1 MNAGGGTTSSAADG
15 IEATLRDL
23 WTSRPRRPRRGRKC
37 AGVAAAIGNRYAI
50 DPVVV
55 RVALVVAAFVGG
67 AGILAY
73 LLGWLLFPEEGDE
86 VSPVESLLGRG
97 RSSTSHTLTIVL
109 CIALIPV
116 ASGTLGM
123 GMHGGGFVGF
133 VLLAVGLYLLHRSR
147 GHENRPVTP
156 ASGSGTSAHAGQARA
171 NGDALYDPYA
181 AGTESHSSESAATGV
196 ARSPESWDPLGGSPF
211 GWEFAEQDAAEP
223 EPATGAPRGRTRVGL
238 VTTGAMLL
246 IAGAGTALGLAGYPW
261 FSAQHIVGLA
271 LAVVGLGLLAGALF
285 GGGRGLIAL
294 AVPLSVAGLALTAI
308 PGHDLYWGSWG
319 NIDATPATAAQVQQ
333 RYESTAGNV
342 TLDLTRLSGTD
353 PVRTEVRNVMGNTT
367 VTVPENADV
376 RFSCSSAV
384 GTVDCLGYHRDGFGS
399 ETSGTIESED
409 PDSDRLITLDLHST
423 LGTVEVRRG

>member
-23 WTSRPRRPRRGRKC
+23 WASRPRRPRRGRKC

-55 RVALVVAAFVGG
+55 RVALAVAAFVGG

-73 LLGWLLFPEEGDE
+73 LVGWLIFPEEGDE

-156 ASGSGTSAHAGQARA
+156 TSGSGAGAHPGQATPS
-171 NGDALYDPYA
+171 GSLHDPYA
-181 AGTESHSSESAATGV
+181 AGAASHSTEGSATGA

-223 EPATGAPRGRTRVGL
+223 APVTGAPRSRTRVGL
-238 VTTGAMLL
+238 ITTGATLL
-246 IAGAGTALGLAGYPW
+246 VAGAGTALGLAGHPW

-271 LAVVGLGLLAGALF
+271 LAVVGLGLLAGSLL

-294 AVPLSVAGLALTAI
+294 AAPLAVAGLVLTAI
-308 PGHDLYWGSWG
+308 PGHDLYRGSWG

-333 RYESTAGNV
+333 LYENAAGDV

-353 PVRTEVRNVMGNTT
+353 PVETEVRNVMGNTT
-367 VTVPENADV
+367 VTVPEDADV

-384 GTVDCLGYHRDGFGS
+384 GTVDCLGYHQDGFGS
-399 ETSGTIESED
+399 GTSATIESQD
-409 PDSDRLITLDLHST
+409 PDSGRLITLDLHNT